1 MSGPLFLTVDGWQ
14 VTGLVRWGTS
24 LARRLTR
31 REGVDG
37 GKWLEKQASFHRA
50 SPAPRSVYPPSRM
63 ALPGEIAVLANVPRL
78 PSPVYLFLAFLAAGT
93 TLAQSTIPNNP
104 GTKPTV
110 AIRNAT
116 IVPVTSAPIARG
128 TIVFANGKITAIGAG
143 ASVPAGA
150 TVIDGT
156 GLFVYPGMIESGSTV
171 GLVEIDTLT
180 GTVDTAEL
188 GDFNPNARAAVSLNP
203 HSELIPVTRVNGVTH
218 VVTTPEGG
226 IVSGQSALVQLAGWT
241 PSEMVVKSPA
251 AMHLRFPRL
260 RGAPF
265 EGLSFDEDAE
275 KDRRKDY
282 TKSLDRLRDLFR
294 DAQAYAKAQAARAS
308 DTKVQRFD
316 RDLVLEA
323 LVPVVEGKVPVV
335 LHAHQAR
342 DIKAALEF
350 SDEFKLKA
358 ILAGGN
364 DVAHVIPELKKR
376 NVPVLLGPIL
386 ALPQREDDPYDLL
399 FTNAKT
405 LHDNGIAF
413 AIQGSDAHNTRNL
426 PYHAASCAAF
436 GLPKDVALKSITLF
450 PAQIWGV
457 ADRLGSL
464 EVGKEAS
471 LIVTDGDPLE
481 IRTNVKRVYIAGEEI
496 SLDSRHTLL
505 NDKFSKRPK

>member
-1 MSGPLFLTVDGWQ
+1 MNRRFSNNVLLSIVFLV
-14 VTGLVRWGTS
+14 
-24 LARRLTR
+24 
-31 REGVDG
+31 
-37 GKWLEKQASFHRA
+37 
-50 SPAPRSVYPPSRM
+50 
-63 ALPGEIAVLANVPRL
+63 
-78 PSPVYLFLAFLAAGT
+78 AGSAM
-93 TLAQSTIPNNP
+93 AQSTILNNP

-116 IVPVTSAPIARG
+116 IVPVVSAPIANG
-128 TIVFANGKITAIGAG
+128 TIVFVNGKITAIGAS
-143 ASVPAGA
+143 AEVPAGA

-156 GLFVYPGMIESGSTV
+156 GLFVYPGMIDSGSSV
-171 GLVEIDTLT
+171 GLVEIDSVA
-180 GTVDTAEL
+180 GTVDTTEL
-188 GDFNPNARAAVSLNP
+188 GDFNPNARAAVSINP
-203 HSELIPVTRVNGVTH
+203 HSELVPVTRVSGVTH
-218 VVTTPEGG
+218 VVSTPEGG
-226 IVSGQSALVQLAGWT
+226 VVSGQSALVQLAGWT
-241 PSEMVVKSPA
+241 PAQMVVKSPT

-260 RGAPF
+260 RGSPF
-265 EGLSFDEDAE
+265 EGLSLDEDAE

-282 TKSLDRLRDLFR
+282 TKDLDKLRDLFR
-294 DAQAYAKAQAARAS
+294 DAQAYAKAQSARAG
-308 DTKVQRFD
+308 DKGVQRFD

-323 LVPVVEGKVPVV
+323 LAPVVEGKVPVV
-335 LHAHQAR
+335 LHANQAR

-364 DVAHVIPELKKR
+364 DVARVIAELKKR
-376 NVPVLLGPIL
+376 SVPVLLGPIL

-405 LHDNGIAF
+405 LYDNGIAF

-426 PYHAASCAAF
+426 PYAAATCAAF

-481 IRTNVKRVYIAGEEI
+481 FRTNVKRVYIAGEEI
-496 SLDSRHTLL
+496 PMDSRHTLL
-505 NDKFSKRPK
+505 NEKFSKRPK